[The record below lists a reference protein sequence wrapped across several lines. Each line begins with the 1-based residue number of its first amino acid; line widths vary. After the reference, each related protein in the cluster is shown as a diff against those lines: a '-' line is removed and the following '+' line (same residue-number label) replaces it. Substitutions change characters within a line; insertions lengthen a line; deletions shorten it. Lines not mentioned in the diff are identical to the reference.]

1 MVSLPRVV
9 IAATR
14 SGDGKTTVATGIMA
28 ALRAR
33 GLRVSPHKVG
43 PDYIDPSYHAA
54 ACGVPGRN
62 LDPWLAGEALVAPLL
77 RHGARGADI
86 AVIEGVMGLFD
97 GAAGRGDFASTAH
110 VARLAGAPVVL
121 VVGAAGTSRS
131 IAATVHGFASWD
143 PRVVLAGVVLN
154 QVSSDRHEA
163 VLREAL
169 GPAGIPVLGALR
181 REATLHTPSRHLGLV
196 PAAERAAS
204 VRQWLPALRELV
216 ARHLDLDLLLRI
228 ARSAPDLAAEP
239 WSPADVAAAAGLP
252 RPPAGRRPRIAV
264 AAGPAFTF
272 GYAEHDELL
281 TAAGAD
287 VVTFDPLAAGALP
300 AGTDALVVGGGF
312 PEVHVEALAAN
323 VALRDEVRR
332 RAAAGMP
339 VVAECA
345 GLLWLG
351 STLNSRPQCGFL
363 PADARMTG
371 TLTLGYREATALRDT
386 PLLTAGSRVR
396 AHEFHHTL
404 SEPAHGDEPA
414 WRLADGSR
422 QGWAGPSMLA
432 SYLHL
437 HWAGLPQAAAR
448 LVGAARTASARASC
462 APAGSPHSGT
472 AAGSRSGQADV
483 TRRGL
488 PVRALPGT
496 ALPGTALPG
505 TALPGTALPGTA
517 LPGTDVAVGQV
528 TLVGAGPGSAD
539 LITRRGW
546 LALQSADVVISDRL
560 VDPELT
566 TGLRPGVVLID
577 AGKRPGEHRLSQED
591 ISAALVAHARAGH
604 HVVRLK
610 GGDPFVFGRGGEEM
624 LACAEAG
631 ICCSVVPGLSSA
643 TAAPALAGI
652 PLTHRGVAQS
662 FAVVSGH
669 LPPGHPDSPVDWKS
683 LARSAD
689 TLVLLMAVAN
699 MTSIAWHLLAL
710 GRPPGTQVACIER
723 AATASQQVSR
733 CTLGEL
739 AEPGSAPAIENPA
752 VIVIGPTVSALRPR
766 GGWPVQP

>member
-28 ALRAR
+28 ALRAA

-54 ACGVPGRN
+54 ACGMPGRN
-62 LDPWLAGEALVAPLL
+62 LDPWLAGEDLVAPLL

-131 IAATVHGFASWD
+131 IAATVHGFASFD
-143 PRVVLAGVVLN
+143 PRVALAGVVLN

-169 GPAGIPVLGALR
+169 APAGVPVLGALR

-196 PAAERAAS
+196 PAGERAAS
-204 VRQWLPALRELV
+204 VRAWLPALRELV
-216 ARHLDLDLLLRI
+216 ARHLDLEALMRI
-228 ARSAPDLAAEP
+228 ARSAPPLAADP
-239 WSPADVAAAAGLP
+239 WSPADVAAAAAAGLP
-252 RPPAGRRPRIAV
+252 GRMPGRTPGSLPGPPAGRRPRIAV

-281 TAAGAD
+281 AAAGAD
-287 VVTFDPLAAGALP
+287 VVTFDPLAAERLP
-300 AGTDALVVGGGF
+300 EGTDALVVGGGF
-312 PEVHVEALAAN
+312 PEVHVDALAAN
-323 VALRDEVRR
+323 VALRDDVRR

-339 VVAECA
+339 IVAECA

-351 STLNSRPQCGFL
+351 ATLNSRPQCAL
-363 PADARMTG
+363 VPADARMTG
-371 TLTLGYREATALRDT
+371 TLTLGYREAAALRDT

-396 AHEFHHTL
+396 AHEFHHTV
-404 SEPAHGDEPA
+404 SEPAHGPEPA
-414 WRLADGSR
+414 WQLADGSVS
-422 QGWAGPSMLA
+422 GWAGPGMLA

-437 HWAGLPQAAAR
+437 HWAGLPQAAPR
-448 LVGAARTASARASC
+448 LVQAARAARTVEGESRHS
-462 APAGSPHSGT
+462 PTGSTPC
-472 AAGSRSGQADV
+472 
-483 TRRGL
+483 GL
-488 PVRALPGT
+488 PSQTP
-496 ALPGTALPG
+496 
-505 TALPGTALPGTA
+505 
-517 LPGTDVAVGQV
+517 AVGQV

-539 LITRRGW
+539 LITLRGW
-546 LALQSADVVISDRL
+546 RALHSADVVISDRL
-560 VDPELT
+560 VDPGLT
-566 TGLRPGVVLID
+566 AGLRPGVILID
-577 AGKRPGEHRLSQED
+577 AGKKPGEHLLSQRD
-591 ISAALVAHARAGH
+591 ISAELVAQARAGH

-610 GGDPFVFGRGGEEM
+610 GGDPFVLGRGGEEV

-631 ICCSVVPGLSSA
+631 IPCSVVPGLSSA

-652 PLTHRGVAQS
+652 PLTHRGLAQS

-699 MTSIAWHLLAL
+699 MTSIARHLIGL
-710 GRPPGTQVACIER
+710 GRPAGTDVACIER
-723 AATASQQVSR
+723 AATARQQVSR
-733 CTLGEL
+733 CTLGDL
-739 AEPGSAPAIENPA
+739 ARPAGAPAISSPA
-752 VIVIGPTVSALRPR
+752 VIVIGPTVSALLPRDDRSLRP
-766 GGWPVQP
+766 